1 MMLAGAQ
8 EILKKARRRAPPPG
22 PESYRS
28 LFIVGLLFP
37 LHILLGLAAVP
48 LVLVA
53 LFVWRSPWAWALAAC
68 YAPLYA
74 QPAHRGSSAVP
85 GWQSTRFAR
94 ALWRWYDASTHCA
107 DYFARFEARLSRW
120 TAARGDGAKQ
130 YVVAIH
136 PHGLAIFSRTFWLTE
151 RVAFLARPWRMIGAT
166 ALFYIPIVREFTL
179 LFGAVGADRAT
190 FEAMLGTGANVV
202 VYPGG
207 LDEANDDTASSAIA
221 IRTRKGFVRL
231 AVKHGVDVLP
241 MFCFGELEA
250 VGAVR
255 PLPRGLSDFL
265 RRKLRVSTTLF
276 VGRFGLFVPRRV
288 PFDLCVG
295 APISVAKRA
304 PGTPEYDAEVQRV
317 YEAYIAEIAQTFEM
331 HKVACG
337 YANRKLVFSGSG

>member
-1 MMLAGAQ
+1 MLAGAQ
-8 EILKKARRRAPPPG
+8 EIFKKARRRAPPLG

-48 LVLVA
+48 LVLAA

-207 LDEANDDTASSAIA
+207 LDKANDERYNTRKLHMKYRAPVADLHRGEQEDPDDEVVGGESGGKKASSSSSSSEDSSSSSEGA
-221 IRTRKGFVRL
+221 
-231 AVKHGVDVLP
+231 GVD
-241 MFCFGELEA
+241 
-250 VGAVR
+250 R
-255 PLPRGLSDFL
+255 RGGF
-265 RRKLRVSTTLF
+265 
-276 VGRFGLFVPRRV
+276 
-288 PFDLCVG
+288 
-295 APISVAKRA
+295 
-304 PGTPEYDAEVQRV
+304 
-317 YEAYIAEIAQTFEM
+317 
-331 HKVACG
+331 
-337 YANRKLVFSGSG
+337 